1 MIGFINIQKLITYL
15 CDERRRLVLKG
26 RFLLISR
33 PKNLLAKI
41 NIEFPVEIGDLGSC
55 GA

>member
-1 MIGFINIQKLITYL
+1 MTGPTLETAEGAGAGERQHVLI
-15 CDERRRLVLKG
+15 LKG

-33 PKNLLAKI
+33 PKNVLGRI

-55 GA
+55 GV